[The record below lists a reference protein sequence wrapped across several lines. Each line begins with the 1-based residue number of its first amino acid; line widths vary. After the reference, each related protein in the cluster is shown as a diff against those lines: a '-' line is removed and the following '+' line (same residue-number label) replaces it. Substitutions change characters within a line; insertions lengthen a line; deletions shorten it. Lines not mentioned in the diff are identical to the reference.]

1 MCARFLPCSHFG
13 HSARAAQTHQ
23 PVLLAAMQR
32 YGCQDFRFI
41 EELDH
46 LQKLAEMLPDSPVTE
61 SMAHTFMAKIQ
72 GYQSWSSESI
82 CEMLAKANQASR
94 LPAALQEKI
103 LNTIQ
108 NLSMNTGSQL
118 KLVNSGQSV
127 LRLCPYLTRTDWT
140 SLGSQKKAPRAKQ
153 SPLLGRAGTA
163 QAALP
168 GARPSTRRSH
178 RHSAGDH
185 STKASLALAVA
196 AKQS

>member
-32 YGCQDFRFI
+32 YGCQDFI

-46 LQKLAEMLPDSPVTE
+46 LEKLAEMLPDSPVTE

-72 GYQSWSSESI
+72 GCQSWSSESI

-118 KLVNSGQSV
+118 KLVNSGHPPVSILDQY
-127 LRLCPYLTRTDWT
+127 RLDQFRQPHEPDGPAGG
-140 SLGSQKKAPRAKQ
+140 LGQETPSHGC
-153 SPLLGRAGTA
+153 SP
-163 QAALP
+163 
-168 GARPSTRRSH
+168 
-178 RHSAGDH
+178 
-185 STKASLALAVA
+185 
-196 AKQS
+196 

>member
-1 MCARFLPCSHFG
+1 MLSSLQPFRPFSPSSPDPPA
-13 HSARAAQTHQ
+13 SASRRHAA
-23 PVLLAAMQR
+23 V
-32 YGCQDFRFI
+32 QDFI

-46 LQKLAEMLPDSPVTE
+46 LQKLAEMLTDSPVTE

-72 GYQSWSSESI
+72 GCQSWSSESI

-108 NLSMNTGSQL
+108 NLSMNTGSQLKL